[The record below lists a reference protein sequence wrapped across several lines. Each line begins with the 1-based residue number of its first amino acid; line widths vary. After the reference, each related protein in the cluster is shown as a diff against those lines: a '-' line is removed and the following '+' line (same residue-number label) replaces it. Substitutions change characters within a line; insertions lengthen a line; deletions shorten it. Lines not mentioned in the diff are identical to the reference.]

1 MSIKDGR
8 DYLLL
13 VWKEPKTRRCYT
25 IGELS
30 KNGQFEFSYGYEVRE
45 AIDAGFE
52 LLIAFPDIEKV
63 YKNEKLFSVF
73 SSRLPDPKRKGI
85 DAILEKY
92 GLSEYDHYNLLKK
105 SGAKL
110 PIDNLE
116 FFDPIFDFE
125 SGEIVRS
132 FFVAGPR
139 HYLGCEGKEC
149 EKSFDVKIEEKLF
162 LIPEPEN
169 KYDKYAVKITN
180 FKDEQIGYLPRY
192 YAQGISRLIGEKRNI
207 FCRVIEVNKDNV
219 CNDCIKVELK
229 INKN

>member
-30 KNGQFEFSYGYEVRE
+30 KNGQFEFSYGYEVGK
-45 AIDAGFE
+45 AIEAGFE

-105 SGAKL
+105 SGRIGGKSSAGYGKMKL
-110 PIDNLE
+110 
-116 FFDPIFDFE
+116 
-125 SGEIVRS
+125 
-132 FFVAGPR
+132 
-139 HYLGCEGKEC
+139 EC
-149 EKSFDVKIEEKLF
+149 EELKENGIIYVKFIEENKEEIKSFI
-162 LIPEPEN
+162 
-169 KYDKYAVKITN
+169 
-180 FKDEQIGYLPRY
+180 QYLE
-192 YAQGISRLIGEKRNI
+192 SVLN
-207 FCRVIEVNKDNV
+207 
-219 CNDCIKVELK
+219 
-229 INKN
+229 